1 MTKARDLSKLLSTAN
16 GKIAGANLDVS
27 FENISDTGT
36 QGTKVATGTTAQ
48 RGSTA
53 GQFRFNTTVGLFEGT
68 NGTEFKFLDV
78 SPTITAFSANNF
90 ESSQLPQ
97 NITITGTNFSV
108 GVTVHFVDVNGTSI
122 VSPTVTRNSSTELV
136 AQIPNTILSTN
147 EPFKARVTN
156 VSGLSVTSTLEF
168 NIDAS
173 PIITQSSGS
182 LGSVNDLASGTHFTL
197 TATDDEGDNITWS
210 ETTNNLTN
218 AGLTLNSNG
227 TITGNVTD
235 VVSDTVTSFTAR
247 ASDGTNTSDRNFSI
261 TTTLGRN
268 GLSSAR
274 SAIGG
279 AEIKSLVPS
288 STNGTY
294 YLDPYYTGGQLS
306 TFDVAS
312 TGTYSN
318 PQQYTVDM
326 TNGGW
331 ATVNMSNLNINL
343 FGSNL
348 ATNPPSV
355 SGTKIFKNSQ
365 GGNINSPNV
374 ILYDEKLL
382 GRHEFPVGYK
392 NWDIQFD
399 LSSVWGFASLMLIT
413 TNIQK
418 RLNTNA
424 TRTSYNTAYDPYNL
438 TENRINIFQ
447 NNSNNMGHIVSYYGN
462 GSGFISD
469 DIRTGTSMGTDTQR
483 FKIENNQFIWYRNGS
498 QIVTRN
504 LSDWGSQNQK
514 YFIYLSLQD
523 PLGSEQCYVNFQH
536 VKVRN

>member
-1 MTKARDLSKLLSTAN
+1 MTRARDLSKLLGTAN
-16 GKIAGANLDVS
+16 NGVIPNSNLGVS

-36 QGTKVATGTTAQ
+36 AGTKVASGTTNQ

-53 GQFRFNTTVGLFEGT
+53 GQFRFNSTLGLFEGT
-68 NGTEFKFLDV
+68 DGTEFKLIDV
-78 SPTITAFSANNF
+78 SPTVTAFSANNF

-122 VSPTVTRNSSTELV
+122 ASPTVTRNSSTQLV

-156 VSGLSVTSTLEF
+156 LSGLSVTSTLEF

-173 PIITQSSGS
+173 PVITQSSGS
-182 LGSVNDLASGTHFTL
+182 LGSINDLASGTHFTL
-197 TATDDEGDNITWS
+197 TATDDEGDNITFS
-210 ETTNNLTN
+210 EVTNNLTN

-235 VVSDTVTSFTAR
+235 VNSDTTTSFTAR
-247 ASDGTNTSDRNFSI
+247 ASDGTNTTDRNFSI

-268 GLSSAR
+268 GVSSAR

-279 AEIKSLVPS
+279 AEILTVAPN

-306 TFDVAS
+306 SFDVAS

-331 ATVNMSNLNINL
+331 ATVDMNNISTSIL
-343 FGSNL
+343 GSSL
-348 ATNPPSV
+348 STNPPSV
-355 SGTKIFKNSQ
+355 TGAKYFKNSQ
-365 GGNINSPNV
+365 GGNVNSPA
-374 ILYDEKLL
+374 IIFYDEKLL

-399 LSSVWGFASLMLIT
+399 MSSVWGFASMQLVT
-413 TNIQK
+413 TNIKK
-418 RLNTNA
+418 RVDINA
-424 TRTSYNTAYDPYNL
+424 TRTSYTMNFSPTVSGEQNFH
-438 TENRINIFQ
+438 IFQ
-447 NNSNNMGHIVSYYGN
+447 NNSNNMGHINANYGA
-462 GSGFISD
+462 GLQDSL
-469 DIRTGTSMGTDTQR
+469 RTGTSMGGDTQR
-483 FKIENNQFIWYRNGS
+483 FKIENNVFTWYRNGT
-498 QIVTRN
+498 QQLTRN
-504 LSDWGSQNQK
+504 LSTYGTQNQK
-514 YFIYLSLQD
+514 FFLYLSLQD
-523 PLGSEQCYVNFQH
+523 PLGGEQCYVNFQH